1 MFNFLAY
8 DQHMNLVLSNVNE
21 EITIFK
27 NEDFKSENVEKRRK
41 NYEMLFVRGKDKNG
55 NLSIR

>member
-1 MFNFLAY
+1 
-8 DQHMNLVLSNVNE
+8 MNLVLSNVNE
-21 EITIFK
+21 EITIL
-27 NEDFKSENVEKRRK
+27 DFKSENVEKRRK